1 MRHDHYRSVDPRE
14 EDSGADQAH
23 EKRERFRELLEELR
37 VVIPGTQV
45 LFAFLLMSPF
55 SARFNE
61 LHSDERSI
69 FGVALLATA
78 VATVFLVA
86 PAVYHRIERR
96 ATREERLRT
105 SVWMAMAGVFSLAVG
120 VVAAIRVIVGF
131 VWGDTAAGWASVLM
145 AALILCLWYLLPL
158 LRRA

>member
-1 MRHDHYRSVDPRE
+1 MSHDHHRSVDRHE
-14 EDSGADQAH
+14 EGTVTDQAH

-45 LFAFLLMSPF
+45 LFAFLLTTPF
-55 SARFNE
+55 SARFDE
-61 LHSDERSI
+61 LHSDERMI
-69 FGVALLATA
+69 FGIALLATA

-96 ATREERLRT
+96 ATRDERLRT
-105 SVWMAMAGVFSLAVG
+105 SVWMAMAGVFFLAVG

-131 VWGDTAAGWASVLM
+131 VWGDTAAGWAALFM
-145 AALILCLWYLLPL
+145 TILILGLWYVLPL

>member
-1 MRHDHYRSVDPRE
+1 M
-14 EDSGADQAH
+14 ADEVT

-45 LFAFLLMSPF
+45 LFAFLLTAPF

-61 LHSDERSI
+61 LAHDERRI

-78 VATVFLVA
+78 VATVFLIA
-86 PAVYHRIERR
+86 PTVYHRVKRKR
-96 ATREERLRT
+96 PRDERLRT

-120 VVAAIRVIVGF
+120 VVAAIHVVVGF
-131 VWGDTAAGWASVLM
+131 VWGDTAANGATLLVASAIVG
-145 AALILCLWYLLPL
+145 LWYVLPL
-158 LRRA
+158 VKGSQH